1 MSGKRSLLK
10 GVMGNA
16 ITPSILRR
24 FDHRFQHPFR
34 LWDAFPSARERRGV
48 AFGQGAGNGRKFLQL
63 RFSQ

>member
-1 MSGKRSLLK
+1 
-10 GVMGNA
+10 MGNA